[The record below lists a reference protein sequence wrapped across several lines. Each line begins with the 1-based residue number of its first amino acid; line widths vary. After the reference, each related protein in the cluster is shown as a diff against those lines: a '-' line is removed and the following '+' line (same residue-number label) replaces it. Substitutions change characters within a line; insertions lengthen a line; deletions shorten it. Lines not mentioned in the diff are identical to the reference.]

1 MHDMILK
8 WMAMI
13 VITCVVKWWVQDCWT
28 MIKLRVWWVYQ
39 NVMGILSITGD
50 LLVYG
55 RFCQNFNKIL
65 IELSLYKKIH
75 QKN

>member
-8 WMAMI
+8 WMTMI
-13 VITCVVKWWVQDCWT
+13 VITSVVKWWVQDCWT

-39 NVMGILSITGD
+39 SVMGILSITGD

-55 RFCQNFNKIL
+55 RFYQNFNKIL